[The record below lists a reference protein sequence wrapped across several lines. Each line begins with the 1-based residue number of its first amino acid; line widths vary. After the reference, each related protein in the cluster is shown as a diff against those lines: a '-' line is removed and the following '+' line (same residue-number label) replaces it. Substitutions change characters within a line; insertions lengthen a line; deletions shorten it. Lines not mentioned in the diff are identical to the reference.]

1 MFFTLTIFKQM
12 KIDLKDNPDDFIHIS
27 REFPVIFKYSGENEG
42 FDAFRIFIRQDT
54 LKEIDDYLSGDL
66 QNELGGVML
75 GDVCI
80 NSAGSKFIFID
91 NLIIAKHSNS
101 SLSRLTFTHD
111 TWDYIN
117 DIQEKNYPDR
127 KILGWF
133 HSHPGHTVFLSNY
146 DMFIQ
151 ENFFNMEYMIAYV
164 FDPTIKERG
173 FFYWKDGK
181 IVKADGY
188 YVTDFTEEIFK
199 SDLLPESQ
207 NDEIELKIP
216 KPSLKTN
223 PVTDFKKFEFRST
236 ALLSLLF
243 LALLVLLFM
252 IYNIYEIK
260 QKALLKDEYQKDLA
274 EIRNENKILTE
285 RLNNLISESKSEL
298 MSGNVAGEK
307 IIPDVIPDTKKAV
320 IESANELTEKKNDV
334 SDVKKEVPVQTKEKP
349 SEKDKITE
357 ESNSSEEVTVYKVK
371 NGDTL
376 EKISNQFYKSRDGI
390 EIIMKKNNIKDK
402 ASIKIGQQLLIPVA
416 SR

>member
-1 MFFTLTIFKQM
+1 M
-12 KIDLKDNPDDFIHIS
+12 KIDLKDNPDDFVHIN
-27 REFPVIFKYSGENEG
+27 REFPLTYKYSGENEG
-42 FDAFRIFIRQDT
+42 YDAFRIFIRQDT
-54 LKEIDDYLSGDL
+54 LNEIDDYLSGDL

-75 GDVCI
+75 GDVCVT
-80 NSAGSKFIFID
+80 SAGHKFIFID

-117 DIQEKNYPDR
+117 DIREKKYPDR

-173 FFYWKDGK
+173 FFYWKEGK
-181 IVKADGY
+181 IIKADGY
-188 YVTDFTEEIFK
+188 YVTDLTEEKIN
-199 SDLLPESQ
+199 SDLLPESK

-216 KPSLKTN
+216 KPPLKAN
-223 PVTDFKKFEFRST
+223 PITDFKKFEFRST

-285 RLNNLISESKSEL
+285 RLNNLISESEL
-298 MSGNVAGEK
+298 MRGNVSGQK
-307 IIPDVIPDTKKAV
+307 ITPEMIPDTKKDV

-334 SDVKKEVPVQTKEKP
+334 SEDKKEVPDQIKDKP
-349 SEKDKITE
+349 SENKKNPDE
-357 ESNSSEEVTVYKVK
+357 QNSSEEVTVYKVK

-376 EKISNQFYKSRDGI
+376 EKISNQFYNSRDGI

-402 ASIKIGQQLLIPVA
+402 AAIKIGQQLLIPVA